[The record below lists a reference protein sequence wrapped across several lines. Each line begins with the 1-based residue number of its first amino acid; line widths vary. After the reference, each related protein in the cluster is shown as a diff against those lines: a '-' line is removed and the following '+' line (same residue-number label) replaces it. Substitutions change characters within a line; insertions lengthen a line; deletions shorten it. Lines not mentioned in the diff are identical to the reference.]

1 MGSTNIQPAIEDN
14 SFDEEEKLSHILY
27 EYETILDQHGLYPD
41 FTTDAVYIL
50 LDNVMFEKS
59 LESYISVSASA
70 LAGLAASETGG
81 ILRKRMGDELFDT
94 LLKMLERMV
103 HFCCFIKGSE
113 RCLLDLNNLRW
124 GHLDTTNIPT
134 EVIKDLR
141 IEYEHKLNNL
151 KEDIISKRDW
161 AYTDHLRE

>member
-1 MGSTNIQPAIEDN
+1 MASANIQPAIEGN
-14 SFDEEEKLSHILY
+14 SFDEEENLSRILF
-27 EYETILDQHGLYPD
+27 EYGTLLDRHGLYPD
-41 FTTDAVYIL
+41 FTTDAVNIL
-50 LDNVMFEKS
+50 LGDVMFEKS
-59 LESYISVSASA
+59 LDSYISVSVSA
-70 LAGLAASETGG
+70 LAGLAASEAGG
-81 ILRKRMGDELFDT
+81 ILLKSMGNEMFNM

-141 IEYEHKLNNL
+141 IVYEHKLNNL
-151 KEDIISKRDW
+151 KEDIKHSKQ
-161 AYTDHLRE
+161 